1 MPENLIILLIE
12 SRGGIARA
20 LLSSQPGLTVVHAD
34 RISKASALCA
44 QGGTSAGFQAV
55 LIDLSLQE
63 TKGIDSFRAAAA
75 LLPGS
80 PLVAIHPGDDPA
92 LAESAIAEGAQACLL
107 KDGLDGGSLAQALR
121 QAVLR
126 SRAEARRFR
135 ALFDSAPIGILLA
148 AGRRIIM
155 ANPAGLALLGRS
167 AADLAQASVLDL
179 FPEWA
184 RPLLEKALDASADE
198 IPETRF
204 TAELERP
211 GASTVRCQVFATSAM
226 LNDAPAVALYLASQE
241 SGESVGKGGNG
252 GKGGKS
258 FTAVGQPNTLLGTGG
273 AARDPGTTEHM
284 RQARKMEALGR
295 LAGGVAHDF
304 NNLLTAINGYSEHL
318 LTLPGAEGAIA
329 SGLKAIRRAGDTAAA
344 MTRSLMSFSRSDG
357 MTARSVRVDAAI
369 KEMEPVLQRLVGD
382 VVEFRMRLDAGKAAV
397 RMEPGQLEQLLLNLC
412 VNARDAMPTGGTL
425 TLTTSIADVPQGMVF
440 SHLAAAPGEHII
452 ISVQDTGTGMSPE
465 TLECLFEPFYTT
477 KRGGRGTGL
486 GLATVY
492 GIVSQAGGGINV
504 TSQAGEGSG
513 FRVLLARDKTAVD
526 EPVPNAAASDPE
538 WKTQAN
544 RKTVLVVEDEPSLRE
559 MILTILQRYGFAL
572 LEASSAAEAMD
583 IVTERPDEVDLVVT
597 DVMLRGEGGHELA
610 EALQS
615 VKPGLRTV
623 FISGYSL
630 EGLADRNIIVP
641 ADAFLEKP
649 FSPAQLAAKVRSV
662 LEMARKAV

>member
-1 MPENLIILLIE
+1 MSENLNILLIE
-12 SRGGIARA
+12 GRGGIARA

-44 QGGTSAGFQAV
+44 HGEPSAGFQAV
-55 LIDLSLQE
+55 LIDLTLQE
-63 TKGIDSFRAAAA
+63 TKGIDSFRRAAA
-75 LLPGS
+75 LLPGA

-92 LAESAIAEGAQACLL
+92 LAETAIAEGAQACLL

-126 SRAEARRFR
+126 SRAEARRYR
-135 ALFDSAPIGILLA
+135 ALFDAAPIGILLA
-148 AGRRIIM
+148 AGRRVIM
-155 ANPAGLALLGRS
+155 ANPAGLELLGRS

-179 FPEWA
+179 FPDEAW
-184 RPLLEKALDASADE
+184 PLLEKALDASAAE

-204 TAELERP
+204 TAELARP
-211 GASTVRCQVFATSAM
+211 GSSSVRCQVFATSAM
-226 LNDAPAVALYLASQE
+226 LNNSPAVALYLASQDVIE
-241 SGESVGKGGNG
+241 SGDGAAS
-252 GKGGKS
+252 
-258 FTAVGQPNTLLGTGG
+258 QPNSLLRTGA

-382 VVEFRMRLDAGKAAV
+382 VVEFRVRLDAGNAAV
-397 RMEPGQLEQLLLNLC
+397 RMEPGQLEQLVLNLC

-425 TLTTSIADVPQGMVF
+425 TLTTSIGEVPQGAVF
-440 SHLAAAPGEHII
+440 SHLATGPGEHVILG
-452 ISVQDTGTGMSPE
+452 VRDTGTGMSPE

-492 GIVSQAGGGINV
+492 GIVSQAGGGIDV
-504 TSQAGEGSG
+504 TSVAGEGSG
-513 FRVLLARDKTAVD
+513 FRILLARDQTAVD
-526 EPVPNAAASDPE
+526 EPVPDAASSDPV
-538 WKTQAN
+538 WKPQPN
-544 RKTVLVVEDEPSLRE
+544 RETVLVVEDEPSLRE
-559 MILTILQRYGFAL
+559 MILAILQRYGFAL
-572 LEASSAAEAMD
+572 LEAASAAEAMD
-583 IVTERPDEVDLVVT
+583 IVTERPGEVDLVVT

-623 FISGYSL
+623 FISGHSL
-630 EGLADRNIIVP
+630 ESLADRDIIVP

-662 LEMARKAV
+662 LDMARKEG